1 MKPKFLAAVASIA
14 AVVAVLLLSVRPS
27 RSDEPKPA
35 DVKQAPQEPKA
46 KPETRKA
53 ALPDMLKAL
62 KDSPECLG
70 YETAFTSSGKQV
82 IFAWFKD
89 KKSVVA
95 WYRGRLHRDLMGLM
109 DAQPSRKAL
118 GELKDEDGPVLVVAS
133 ITPSLTPK
141 IDGVALPI
149 SQIAIE
155 LYKPLPGGVAINGR
169 FAPKAV
175 DVPGLKVVTPEPEK
189 KAEPP
194 KQD

>member
-1 MKPKFLAAVASIA
+1 MRPKFLAAIASIA
-14 AVVAVLLLSVRPS
+14 AVNAVVLLSARPGL
-27 RSDEPKPA
+27 SDEPKPTIS
-35 DVKQAPQEPKA
+35 KLQTQEPKPVA
-46 KPETRKA
+46 KKP

-89 KKSVVA
+89 KKAVVT
-95 WYRGRLHRDLMGLM
+95 WYRGQLHKDMMGLM
-109 DAQPSRKAL
+109 DAEPSRKAL
-118 GELKDEDGPVLVVAS
+118 TELKEEDGPVLVVAS

-141 IDGVALPI
+141 IDGVNLPI

-169 FAPKAV
+169 FAPKGV
-175 DVPGLKVVTPEPEK
+175 EIPGLKVVTPEPEK

-194 KQD
+194 K

>member
-1 MKPKFLAAVASIA
+1 MRPKFLAVVASIA
-14 AVVAVLLLSVRPS
+14 AINAVVLLSAS
-27 RSDEPKPA
+27 SGRSDEPKPT
-35 DVKQAPQEPKA
+35 DRKQVTQEPKA
-46 KPETRKA
+46 KPEVKKKG
-53 ALPDMLKAL
+53 LPDMLKAL

-95 WYRGRLHRDLMGLM
+95 WYRGRLHQDLMGLM

-118 GELKDEDGPVLVVAS
+118 NELKDEDGPVLVVAS

-175 DVPGLKVVTPEPEK
+175 EIPGLKVVNPEPQK

-194 KQD
+194 K

>member
-1 MKPKFLAAVASIA
+1 MLRSKILATGTSIAIVLAVVFLAAT
-14 AVVAVLLLSVRPS
+14 PG
-27 RSDEPKPA
+27 RSDEPRPA

-95 WYRGRLHRDLMGLM
+95 WYRGRLHQDLMSLM

-118 GELKDEDGPVLVVAS
+118 GELKDEEGPVLVVAS

-141 IDGVALPI
+141 IDGVKLPI

-175 DVPGLKVVTPEPEK
+175 DVPGLKVVNPEPEK

-194 KQD
+194 R